1 MAFLEW
7 AVARVQVLQYG
18 DHPEVEPGQVAM
30 RVIFDGPAS
39 PGPLVYWL
47 GHHRGKVLSHLI
59 RRRSPPRSVIL
70 QERQ

>member
-7 AVARVQVLQYG
+7 GGRAGSGIAIRR
-18 DHPEVEPGQVAM
+18 PSRVEPGQVAM

-59 RRRSPPRSVIL
+59 RRRSSPRSVIL